1 MIFRYWLIMLLFT
14 DSEKYI
20 IKRAID
26 DRVDLLYRILINEKW
41 VDKDNIKTDI
51 KDYKKLKGIFST
63 ESWK

>member
-1 MIFRYWLIMLLFT
+1 MLLFT